1 MYIPRARFECLV
13 QDKLVTQENLQKK
26 YLAHFLGA
34 GESLRDAVDTVRAIR
49 NIMSHTRGDVDVRN
63 LMPATSELVVELL
76 ATAFACCAK
85 AAGGTCLADFEA
97 EKAAMLDQILGPVMS
112 AKKPLATE
120 AGCSFPEVPEA
131 GKEPGGIESWDEATV
146 EQFFVRCHFPTKGL
160 RDNQVDG
167 LSLVELFQDKDQEKN
182 FCNSVEEGGLG
193 FTKLLFKGRFKKE
206 MMLLGVVEAK
216 K

>member
-1 MYIPRARFECLV
+1 MSLKKPPTEV
-13 QDKLVTQENLQKK
+13 Q
-26 YLAHFLGA
+26 
-34 GESLRDAVDTVRAIR
+34 
-49 NIMSHTRGDVDVRN
+49 
-63 LMPATSELVVELL
+63 
-76 ATAFACCAK
+76 
-85 AAGGTCLADFEA
+85 AAG
-97 EKAAMLDQILGPVMS
+97 S
-112 AKKPLATE
+112 S
-120 AGCSFPEVPEA
+120 CSKVPDA
-131 GKEPGGIESWDEATV
+131 GKETRGIESWDEATV